1 MNRTKVR
8 FLFIIEDHRIK
19 RRWFHQKSY
28 KISFFS
34 TGLIDKQSMSTIK
47 ETETENTQEI
57 GKLGN
62 WKSITLNFVRPYFC
76 LYPFN
81 APLEIKPENKVWVN
95 ANLSHI
101 HWNFSVWSNYDKRL
115 PDPEDQVACLSS
127 LSLSCFRLL
136 FIFSLRFNC
145 LILTN

>member
-1 MNRTKVR
+1 
-8 FLFIIEDHRIK
+8 
-19 RRWFHQKSY
+19 
-28 KISFFS
+28 
-34 TGLIDKQSMSTIK
+34 MSTIK

-136 FIFSLRFNC
+136 FNLFPQIQLSNFNKLNMAQSVFRLKAFIFYHEKKMLSTDEDNWKRMKWSFGFK
-145 LILTN
+145 T